1 MIHFYGG
8 LHWAYAA
15 RAWLGI
21 FAMQTDGR
29 AMLRHE
35 LTFYRQTPES
45 AAKQILAFLKAH
57 GIPRLVDCVA
67 QPEIFP
73 KTKQSRGETVSET
86 FRACGLILSPGDKDR
101 VNGWARIRS
110 WLDVREFR
118 DDDREVPRVYEAPSL
133 TFHTSCAY
141 FLDTFLTLVS
151 DKKKPDDI
159 EETTDEY
166 PANGLR
172 YFVMSRP
179 LPPTRIVRQLPEDA
193 IGHEVEAIRRS
204 LRRR

>member
-1 MIHFYGG
+1 MIQWYGG

-15 RAWLGI
+15 RAWLGL
-21 FAMQTDGR
+21 FAMQSDGR
-29 AMLRHE
+29 AMLRYE
-35 LTFYRQTPES
+35 LTFFRQTPEV
-45 AAKQILAFLKAH
+45 ATKQILAFLKAH

-73 KTKQSRGETVSET
+73 KSKFARGETVSET
-86 FRACGLILSPGDKDR
+86 FRARGLQLSPGDKDR

-118 DDDREVPRVYEAPSL
+118 DENGEVPRVYEAPSL
-133 TFHTSCAY
+133 TFHTSCTY

-151 DKKKPDDI
+151 DRKKPDDV
-159 EETTDEY
+159 EESPDEF

-179 LPPTRIVRQLPEDA
+179 LPPTQIVRTLPEGA
-193 IGHEVEAIRRS
+193 IGHEIDAIRRS